1 MIGEKVVMSDRELFE
16 LGELVG
22 IEPNDEPLSL
32 FGILGKSILVVD
44 SDSVADH
51 LTELQNLVVEFSAIG
66 VIHDVDV
73 RMTNP
78 NLEVTCFK
86 Q

>member
-1 MIGEKVVMSDRELFE
+1 MVCEEIVMGDRELFE
-16 LGELVG
+16 LGEFVS
-22 IEPNDEPLSL
+22 IESNDEPLSL
-32 FGILGKSILVVD
+32 FGILGKPILVVD
-44 SDSVADH
+44 PDSIADH
-51 LTELQNLVVEFSAIG
+51 LTKFQNLVVEFSAIG